1 MEFVSSLNIYVCRH
15 VYREANRI
23 IDCLAKE
30 GLITLD
36 SSIWW
41 SKFLK
46 HNTNISFYNYYDSLS
61 NCVCK
66 FFVR

>member
-1 MEFVSSLNIYVCRH
+1 MKFVSSLNIYVCRH
-15 VYREANRI
+15 VYKEANRI
-23 IDCLAKE
+23 IDCLAKK
-30 GLITLD
+30 GLSTLD

-41 SKFLK
+41 LNFLK
-46 HNTNISFYNYYDSLS
+46 DIINISFYNYYDSLS